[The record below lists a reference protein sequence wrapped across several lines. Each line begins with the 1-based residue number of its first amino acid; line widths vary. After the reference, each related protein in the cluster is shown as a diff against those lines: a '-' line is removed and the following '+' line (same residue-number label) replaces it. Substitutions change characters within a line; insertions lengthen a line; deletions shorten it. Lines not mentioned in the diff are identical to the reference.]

1 MLMNNFL
8 FYIFIRSM
16 LKEYQSNTPL
26 KNCKIMGTIIFINEI
41 LLRFIYN
48 LKKGQWQFRGFLFS
62 FFVKTW
68 CLILIQLREFKDILL
83 FFFSIW
89 REGYLINHIRVNDQP
104 QKIKLRLYSMITLH
118 FWYQSMKH
126 EACKE
131 NKVHNYH
138 NSTCNLLQDRITV
151 RY

>member
-1 MLMNNFL
+1 
-8 FYIFIRSM
+8 M

-83 FFFSIW
+83 FFSIW
-89 REGYLINHIRVNDQP
+89 REGYLINHICVNDQP